1 MGISPKCVLVHHSP
15 SLQKKSEKIK
25 ESFLLLK
32 TLICGGE
39 LSKIGKF
46 ANKDHPNFHL
56 GKILSLSVLLACV
69 FPISGKRLYCPIDS
83 RTSWPTNRV
92 NTTQKLIWLRNE
104 MNRATSVRGPTL
116 DAFIVTFHDE
126 HQVSGKRQS
135 ICITTSL
142 NESLLQ
148 GEFLAERDKRLQYI
162 SGFSGPYGYAVV
174 TRSKAAFWTDFRY
187 YDQADEQLD
196 CNWILMK
203 LGDPGV
209 RKIRSIKLY
218 NFELSK

>member
-1 MGISPKCVLVHHSP
+1 MLSACLV
-15 SLQKKSEKIK
+15 
-25 ESFLLLK
+25 
-32 TLICGGE
+32 
-39 LSKIGKF
+39 
-46 ANKDHPNFHL
+46 
-56 GKILSLSVLLACV
+56 
-69 FPISGKRLYCPIDS
+69 PITGKRLYCPIDS

-126 HQVSGKRQS
+126 HQ
-135 ICITTSL
+135 
-142 NESLLQ
+142 

-174 TRSKAAFWTDFRY
+174 TRTKAAFWTDFRF
-187 YDQADEQLD
+187 YDQADQQLD

-203 LGDPGV
+203 LGEAGAPSLTEWLRSELKPGYRVGADP
-209 RKIRSIKLY
+209 KLIPFGMWDEWNRDLSTSRIALIETY
-218 NFELSK
+218 NNLVDMTWTIGRPLYSGHSAFILPSEYAGMRIVPTSKGYLAE